1 MKTRRLVFLC
11 LLVSSLVAMSAWLGD
26 GPIGQF

>member
-11 LLVSSLVAMSAWLGD
+11 LLVASLVVMSAWLGE
-26 GPIGQF
+26 GPIGPI